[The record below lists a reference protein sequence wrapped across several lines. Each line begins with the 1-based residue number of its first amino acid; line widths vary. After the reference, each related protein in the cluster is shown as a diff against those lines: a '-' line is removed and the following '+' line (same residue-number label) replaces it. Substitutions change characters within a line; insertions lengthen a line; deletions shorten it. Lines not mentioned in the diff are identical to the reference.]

1 MLPKISQKIIT
12 SLLKVQH
19 YRLYLLPQSTI
30 HVFLCKCQI
39 CKIPFRFLQKDGVS
53 GVDIFMISLSF
64 AVI

>member
-1 MLPKISQKIIT
+1 MLPMISQKVYNIT
-12 SLLKVQH
+12 AGVSI
-19 YRLYLLPQSTI
+19 LPTI
-30 HVFLCKCQI
+30 SIAVIYDPCFLCKCQI